1 MGLKSKYELEYSF
14 NTPVRVLYER
24 LSTPEGLSEW
34 FADEVIATNDIFVFK
49 WHGVEARARKTV
61 AKENKLVRF
70 EWIDFDGS
78 EENSFSF
85 EITTHELTGDTA
97 LIITDY
103 AEIDE
108 KDDAIYLWDT
118 QIARLKTI
126 LGLSL

>member
-1 MGLKSKYELEYSF
+1 VGLKSKYELEYSF
-14 NTPVRVLYER
+14 NTPVKVLYER
-24 LSTPEGLSEW
+24 LNTPEGLSEW
-34 FADEVIATNDIFVFK
+34 FADEVIATKDVFVFK
-49 WHGVEARARKTV
+49 WHGVEARARKTI
-61 AKENKLVRF
+61 AKENKLVKY
-70 EWIDFDGS
+70 EWIDFDGDQ
-78 EENSFSF
+78 ENSFSF

-126 LGLSL
+126 LGLTA